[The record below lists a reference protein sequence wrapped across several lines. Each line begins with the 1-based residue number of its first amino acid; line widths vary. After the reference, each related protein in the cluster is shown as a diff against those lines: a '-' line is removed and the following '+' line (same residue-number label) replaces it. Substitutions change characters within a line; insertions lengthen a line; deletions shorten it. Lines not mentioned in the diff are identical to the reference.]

1 MRFLTALA
9 LMPVVFAPHHAWH
22 TGHTQVRPCPGV
34 SADRCAQATSWAATI
49 PWHGCA
55 DCLPHQMIAALPPD
69 GIILQVSV
77 SAEHPLVGRRA
88 GAWPP
93 TIRAGNLSG
102 IEGVPGQYG
111 VFQLFARYGRRESY
125 VWAFFGRAHPTR
137 AQLAAANAELRTTRM
152 PSG

>member
-9 LMPVVFAPHHAWH
+9 LMPVVFAPQPGWH
-22 TGHTQVRPCPGV
+22 TGHTRVHPCPGV
-34 SADRCAQATSWAATI
+34 SADRCVQATSWAATI
-49 PWHGCA
+49 PWRGCA
-55 DCLPHQMIAALPPD
+55 DCLPHAMIAALPPD

-77 SAEHPLVGRRA
+77 SAERPLAGRHA

-102 IEGVPGQYG
+102 IEGVSGRYG
-111 VFQLFARYGRRESY
+111 VFQLFARYGQRDDY

-137 AQLAAANAELRTTRM
+137 AQLAAANAELRAARM
-152 PSG
+152 RSG